1 MFARWTWRLA
11 GPLWAGVG
19 ILCACAGS
27 ASAATHEQIIAAC
40 REAARPTMIACIRAA
55 QGDFE
60 TRREQ
65 CRQSVGIAFVK
76 SCVMRQEQK
85 EALGKPP
92 PPAPV
97 APVAASAPPSP
108 GAAFSVRPSYV
119 PPPRTTADIDAILE
133 REKPDEGKIAARKTE
148 ADAQPPAAGAPA
160 ALSQFYYDRGGARAL
175 LGRNQEALA
184 DGLKALD
191 LAKSS
196 GEFQRQTRVMQFIA
210 FRYRELGD
218 PKREAETYEAIVTQ
232 AFAQSKRPI
241 AINALANLARRAFT
255 SGQISEGD
263 AYARRAEALVQEARG
278 SPNPL
283 WRKAYA
289 DYGASWEA
297 DDANV
302 AALAAES
309 HGRYAEAEASYRRSE
324 AFRRASVNDLPKYS
338 FPPPREQLLQA
349 AETTLLSTARAV
361 AEQGRLSEA
370 ESLARKALL
379 DILDLQ
385 GRYNPATPVF
395 IIGLAGIV
403 VEEGRYEEAERLARV
418 ALDTQRTLG
427 IADDTP
433 GTAYILSHLGNVL
446 VLRGDAKEAQ
456 TVYAQLDK
464 AIETWT
470 PARRETYQLSGS
482 RVSALYAAGQVE
494 AGVAA
499 AEALVK
505 RQTER
510 KGANS
515 FDAAL
520 ARGLL
525 AIGYVRSKRDADALR
540 EFKTAIPIMAT
551 AARENAG
558 DDDPTVV
565 AARQSRLQRI
575 VEAYF
580 DALVDQAKS
589 PNDVAEETFA
599 LSDAIRG
606 GSVGHSLADA
616 SARLTAKDPALAELV
631 RGEQDLAKQ
640 IEASLGALNNLLSLP
655 PDAQR
660 DQDLKALSA
669 TIADLRSKRD
679 AAVRDINKRF
689 PAYASLVNPKP
700 PSLADVKAALRPGE
714 AMLSFY
720 FGQTAS
726 FVWAT
731 PKEGA
736 VAFARLPIKAS
747 DLETSVVAL
756 RKALEPEVTRVEE
769 IPPFDV
775 SAAHALYAALLG
787 PVEPGWK
794 DARSLVV
801 ATNGALGEF
810 PLGLLPTADAQVD
823 AKAQPLFAGYRDVPW
838 LARTHNVTVVP
849 SASAFLT
856 LRSLPPG
863 SPGRENLIGFGDP
876 YFSQAQA
883 DEAAGAAVKVA
894 DAATSDA
901 GGDADVT
908 RGRPLKLRAAPHTE
922 SVDKAEL
929 AMLPPLPDTR
939 EELTAMAHALDVDP
953 AKALYLGKAA
963 NEHNVETLD
972 LSRYRVVAFATHGL
986 VPGDL
991 DGLTEPA
998 LALTA
1003 PAVAG
1008 VDGDGLLTTDKIL
1021 GLKLD
1026 ADWVVL
1032 SACNTGAGAGA
1043 GAEAASGLGS
1053 AFFYAGTRALLV
1065 TNWSVHSASARE
1077 LTSDL
1082 FRRQSADPSLSRA
1095 EALRQSMTALIDG
1108 PGSVDA
1114 NGHTVYAYAH
1124 PLFWAPFTVIGDS
1137 AGK

>member
-1 MFARWTWRLA
+1 MFARCVRRIA
-11 GPLWAGVG
+11 VPVWAGAAV
-19 ILCACAGS
+19 LCGS
-27 ASAATHEQIIAAC
+27 TGFASAATHEQIIATC
-40 REAARPTMIACIRAA
+40 REAARPTVIACMERTRG
-55 QGDFE
+55 QGDHDA
-60 TRREQ
+60 RLEQ
-65 CRQSVGIAFVK
+65 CRQSVGVPFVRA
-76 SCVMRQEQK
+76 CVMRQEQK
-85 EALGKPP
+85 EAASKPP

-97 APVAASAPPSP
+97 AASAPASP
-108 GAAFSVRPSYV
+108 GAAFSVRPSFV
-119 PPPRTTADIDAILE
+119 PPPRTTADIDAILD
-133 REKPDEGKIAARKTE
+133 REKPDAEKIAARKAE
-148 ADAQPPAAGAPA
+148 ADAQPPTGAAPA
-160 ALSQFYYDRGGARAL
+160 ALSQFYYDRATARAL
-175 LGRNQEALA
+175 LGRNQDAVG

-196 GEFQRQTRVMQFIA
+196 GEFQRQTRVMQFLAI
-210 FRYRELGD
+210 RYRALGD
-218 PKREAETYEAIVTQ
+218 PKKESETFEAIVTQ
-232 AFAQSKRPI
+232 SFAQNKKGI
-241 AINALANLARRAFT
+241 AINALANQARTAFAM
-255 SGQISEGD
+255 GEISQGD
-263 AYARRAEALVQEARG
+263 AYARRVEALVQEARG
-278 SPNPL
+278 SPNPA
-283 WRKAYA
+283 WRKEYA
-289 DYGASWEA
+289 IYGPSWEA
-297 DDANV
+297 DDAGV
-302 AALAAES
+302 AALAKES
-309 HGRYAEAEASYRRSE
+309 HGQYAEAEAGYRRSE
-324 AFRRASVNDLPKYS
+324 AFRRVSANDVAKYAFS
-338 FPPPREQLLQA
+338 PPREQILQA
-349 AETTLLSTARAV
+349 AESSLLATARVV
-361 AEQGRLSEA
+361 ARQGRLSEGEA
-370 ESLARKALL
+370 LARKALL
-379 DILDLQ
+379 DILDQQ
-385 GRYNPATPVF
+385 GRYNPSTSAF

-427 IADDTP
+427 VADDSP
-433 GTAYILSHLGNVL
+433 ESAAILSNLGNIL

-456 TVYAQLDK
+456 VVYAQLDK
-464 AIETWT
+464 AIESWT
-470 PARRETYQLSGS
+470 PPRRETYQLTGS

-510 KGANS
+510 EGAKG

-520 ARGLL
+520 ARGML
-525 AIGYVRSKRDADALR
+525 AIGYARSKRDADALR
-540 EFKTAIPIMAT
+540 EFRSAIPVMVT

-580 DALVDQAKS
+580 NALVDQAKNS
-589 PNDVAEETFA
+589 NDVAEETFA

-631 RGEQDLAKQ
+631 RTGQDLAKQ

-660 DQDLKALSA
+660 DQDLKSLSA

-679 AAVRDINKRF
+679 AAVRDISKRF

-700 PSLADVKAALRPGE
+700 PSLADVKTALRPGE

-736 VAFARLPIKAS
+736 LAFARLPMKAR
-747 DLETSVVAL
+747 DLEASVRAL

-775 SAAHALYAALLG
+775 AAAHALYAALLG
-787 PVEPGWK
+787 PVESGWK
-794 DARSLVV
+794 DAKSLVV
-801 ATNGALGEF
+801 VTNGALGEF
-810 PLGLLPTADAQVD
+810 PLGLLPTADAHVD
-823 AKAQPLFAGYRDVPW
+823 PQAQPLFAGYRDVAW

-863 SPGRENLIGFGDP
+863 SPSRENLIGFGDP

-883 DEAAGAAVKVA
+883 DEAAGEAVKVA
-894 DAATSDA
+894 DAAASDA
-901 GGDADVT
+901 TDDANVT
-908 RGRPLKLRAAPHTE
+908 RGRPLKLRSAPHTE
-922 SVDKAEL
+922 GVDKAEL
-929 AMLPPLPDTR
+929 AMLPALPDTR

-972 LSRYRVVAFATHGL
+972 LTRYRVVAFATHGL

-1082 FRRQSADPSLSRA
+1082 FRRQRADPGLSRA

-1114 NGHTVYAYAH
+1114 NGHTVYTYAH
-1124 PLFWAPFTVIGDS
+1124 PLFWAPFTVIGES